1 MNVGGLRID
10 EGVGSEGDK
19 TVVWDVEEIEYE
31 EEGLVVF
38 DGGSYSRG
46 PYQLGAP
53 ISRLKSYNVRKPY
66 APRIRFQSL
75 CIHCPGC

>member
-10 EGVGSEGDK
+10 EGLGSEDGK
-19 TVVWDVEEIEYE
+19 PVVWDVEEIEFE

-46 PYQLGAP
+46 PYQLGEP
-53 ISRLKSYNVRKPY
+53 KLRHE
-66 APRIRFQSL
+66 PRHTTF
-75 CIHCPGC
+75 